1 MATLNKFGVPIDGA
15 TGRGG
20 ILQSNLNIYF
30 RVRFTGFAT

>member
-20 ILQSNLNIYF
+20 FYNQNLNIVLEY
-30 RVRFTGFAT
+30 VLQALVI